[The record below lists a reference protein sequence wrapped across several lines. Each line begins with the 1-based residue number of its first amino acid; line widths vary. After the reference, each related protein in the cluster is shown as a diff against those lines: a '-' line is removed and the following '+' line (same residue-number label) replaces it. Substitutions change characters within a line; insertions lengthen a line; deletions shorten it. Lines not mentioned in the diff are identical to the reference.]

1 MACDCLLPLSNDCR
15 HNHMLPLCYKMHEG
29 GDSKESLRAVKPNIS
44 AVSLC
49 FDSVLIPLEDMLD
62 SQSI

>member
-1 MACDCLLPLSNDCR
+1 
-15 HNHMLPLCYKMHEG
+15 MLPLCYKMHEG
-29 GDSKESLRAVKPNIS
+29 GDSKESLRAVKTNIS

-49 FDSVLIPLEDMLD
+49 LDSVLIPLEDMLD